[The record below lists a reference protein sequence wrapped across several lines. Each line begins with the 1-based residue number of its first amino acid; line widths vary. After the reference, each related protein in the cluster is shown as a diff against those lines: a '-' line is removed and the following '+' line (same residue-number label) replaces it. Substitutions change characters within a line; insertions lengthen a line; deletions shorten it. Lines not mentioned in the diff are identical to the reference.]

1 MTHGHEKSDSAIVAG
16 KPTNKAEQSA
26 AEPVEPRAEAEG
38 NVSQQSTCRAQDR
51 ENVSQALDRIRQA
64 ARQRKK
70 EKFTALFHH
79 LTIDLLEDAFDELKE
94 DAAAGVDGLTW
105 KEYNANLARN
115 LEVLHA
121 QLHRGAYRAL
131 PSRRVYI
138 PKPDGRQRPLAVAA
152 LEDKIVQRATVAVL
166 NAIYEEDFLGFSY
179 GFRPG
184 RGTHDALDALCIG
197 IDSKKV
203 NFILDADIQSFFDR
217 VSHDWLVR
225 FVEHRIGDPR
235 IIRLIQKWLK
245 AGVLEDGVVIN
256 SDRGTGQGSVISP
269 LLANIYLHYVIDL
282 WAERWRRR
290 EATGDMIIVRY
301 ADDIIVGFEHETDA
315 RRFLDAMRER
325 LEEFALS
332 LHPDK
337 TRLIEFGR
345 FAANRR
351 AQRGLGKPESFSFLG
366 FTFICGKSRRGTFLL
381 KRKTRRDRTRAKLR
395 AIKQEMRR
403 RMHQPIPVQGKWLRQ
418 VVSGY
423 FNYHAVPTNSRAL
436 HAFRHFVAELWQRS
450 LRRRSQKDGMTW
462 ERFTQLANDWLPQ
475 PENPPPLA
483 GTAFRRQTPKVGAV
497 CPNWARTVLCG
508 GRSVM
513 GVPTAIRARQ
523 YLAPNFRA
531 KKYRFLRFL
540 QGSVGSVR
548 TNSRPSPSG

>member
-1 MTHGHEKSDSAIVAG
+1 MTHEREKSDSAIVAT
-16 KPTNKAEQSA
+16 KPTNNAEQSA
-26 AEPVEPRAEAEG
+26 AEPVEPRVEAEG
-38 NVSQQSTCRAQDR
+38 NASQQSTCRAQDR
-51 ENVSQALDRIRQA
+51 ESVSQALERIRRA

-79 LTIDLLEDAFDELKE
+79 ISTDFLENAFDELKE

-105 KEYNANLARN
+105 KEYDADLARN
-115 LEVLHA
+115 LEALHA
-121 QLHRGAYRAL
+121 RLHRGAYRAL
-131 PSRRVYI
+131 PSRRAYI

-184 RGTHDALDALCIG
+184 RGTHDALDALCVG
-197 IDSKKV
+197 INSKKV
-203 NFILDADIQSFFDR
+203 NFILDADIQSFFDE
-217 VSHDWLVR
+217 VSQDWLLR

-235 IIRLIQKWLK
+235 VIRLIRKWLK
-245 AGVLEDGVVIN
+245 AGVLEDGVVMI

-269 LLANIYLHYVIDL
+269 LLANVYLHYVIDL

-325 LEEFALS
+325 LKKFALS

-351 AQRGLGKPESFSFLG
+351 VRRGLGKPESFNFLG

-381 KRKTRRDRTRAKLR
+381 TRKTRRDRMRAKLR
-395 AIKQEMRR
+395 AIKQELRR
-403 RMHQPIPVQGKWLRQ
+403 RMHQPIPMQGKWLGR

-436 HAFRHFVAELWQRS
+436 HAFRHAVAEYWHRS

-462 ERFTQLANDWLPQ
+462 ERFTRLANDWLPK
-475 PENPPPLA
+475 PRILHPWPDKR
-483 GTAFRRQTPKVGAV
+483 FAV
-497 CPNWARTVLCG
+497 MHPRWEPYA
-508 GRSVM
+508 
-513 GVPTAIRARQ
+513 
-523 YLAPNFRA
+523 
-531 KKYRFLRFL
+531 
-540 QGSVGSVR
+540 
-548 TNSRPSPSG
+548 